1 MQLVLQKEI
10 EISIHSYGL
19 YNRSL
24 IGGSYSIFG
33 VDWCLMV
40 PIQKEI
46 PRYMYPVLPL
56 KWGVWILLLFSVVYI
71 GLVLNVFDWILH
83 DQRRWRRGGRF
94 GEGVLNAVAFMV
106 NIPATYRLD
115 SAHWKHIT
123 GVYIFLMIFGFVLSN
138 YYTTLLASFLTTT
151 VFKDN
156 LNTIDHLVASGI
168 NIMAQDFDAEKLFPE
183 NTSHDS
189 DKIRKILKV
198 VSPAVY
204 NQHRNNFNQSFA
216 YPLSSDKWQFLAKQQ
231 KLSQRPL
238 FRYSNIC
245 FLANIPITFLM
256 EYDSH
261 LQESLNDFILK
272 VYASGL
278 VYYWVERDFELAV
291 LMGEMQRFRNLVTVS
306 PITLETLII
315 VWMVLGVGL
324 ALSAIA
330 FMLKFLLGV
339 EKEKKV

>member
-1 MQLVLQKEI
+1 M
-10 EISIHSYGL
+10 
-19 YNRSL
+19 
-24 IGGSYSIFG
+24 FG

-40 PIQKEI
+40 PVKKEI
-46 PRYMYPVLPL
+46 PRYLYLILPL
-56 KWGVWILLLFSVVYI
+56 QWQLWILLVFSVVYI
-71 GLVLNVFDWILH
+71 GLVLNIFDWILH
-83 DQRRWRRGGRF
+83 RQRRWRRGG
-94 GEGVLNAVAFMV
+94 ECVLNAIAFMV

-138 YYTTLLASFLTTT
+138 YYTTLLASFMTTT

-156 LNTIDHLVASGI
+156 LNTIDDFIASGI
-168 NIMAQDFDAEKLFPE
+168 GIMAQDFDAENLFPE
-183 NTSHDS
+183 NTSYDS
-189 DKIRKILKV
+189 DKIRRILKV
-198 VSPAVY
+198 VSPEVY
-204 NQHRNNFNQSFA
+204 NKHRNNFNQSFA

-231 KLSQRPL
+231 KYSQRPI

-245 FLANIPITFLM
+245 FLANIPISFLM

-261 LQESLNDFILK
+261 LQESLKDFILK

-291 LMGEMQRFRNLVTVS
+291 TMGEMKRFRISVEVS
-306 PITLETLII
+306 PITMETLII
-315 VWMVLGVGL
+315 SWVLLCVGL

-330 FMLKFLLGV
+330 FAV
-339 EKEKKV
+339 EMFIRRKTK